1 MGLKPIFVD
10 VDENGNMNIDSIK
23 KNYTKKVKCII
34 VVHLNGLSC
43 DLDPILEFVKKN
55 KVYLIEDCSQAHG
68 AIYKGKKLDHLETY
82 PPGLFVK
89 IKLYQLVVKVEWFQQ
104 ITKNYG

>member
-55 KVYLIEDCSQAHG
+55 KVYLIEDCSQAHKF
-68 AIYKGKKLDHLETY
+68 IKEKNWIIWRHIHLVF
-82 PPGLFVK
+82 LSR
-89 IKLYQLVVKVEWFQQ
+89 
-104 ITKNYG
+104 